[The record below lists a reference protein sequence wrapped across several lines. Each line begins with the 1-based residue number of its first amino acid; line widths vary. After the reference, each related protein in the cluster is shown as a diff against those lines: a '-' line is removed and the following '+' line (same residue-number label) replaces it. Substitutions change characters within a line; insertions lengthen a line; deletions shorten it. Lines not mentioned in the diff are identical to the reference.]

1 MILEYEKKQSITVEN
16 GCEHIVD
23 GVIRFDDLIETKYKP
38 TNFSAE
44 TKYYYLRDNHVDW
57 DKMQQAQEQ
66 KIHKEWLEELGY
78 DTSKYIVDF
87 ITHEII
93 NQEELNYK
101 KMVGGIND
109 FHEDIEST
117 ESGTI

>member
-1 MILEYEKKQSITVEN
+1 MILEYEKTQKIYVEK

-44 TKYYYLRDNHVDW
+44 TKYYYLRDNHIDW
-57 DKMQQAQEQ
+57 DKMQTEHEQ
-66 KIHKEWLEELGY
+66 RVHKEWLEELGY
-78 DTSKYIVDF
+78 DTNKYIVDF
-87 ITHEII
+87 TTHEII

-101 KMVGGIND
+101 KMVDDLND
-109 FHEDIEST
+109 FNDEIEPV
-117 ESGTI
+117 ESETI